1 MCETELKIAYI
12 KKHAYKNREETTHV
26 KIGEENIHH
35 IYIYIYIYLKDKH
48 NVCKNGHKIGV
59 QKAKRLKQQ
68 RGKCSP

>member
-1 MCETELKIAYI
+1 MKKKYI
-12 KKHAYKNREETTHV
+12 
-26 KIGEENIHH
+26 

-68 RGKCSP
+68 WGKCSP